1 MMSMTNRTFPLTDR
15 QILSLFVDIPT
26 NITSLRGWIWMGYKF
41 EFVQN
46 MVCGELYKI
55 VGLLDSPERIAP
67 EITKT
72 NLEGSYV
79 FFTQHI
85 NQYTAAEKRPTA
97 SVLKAILDWYDT
109 EKNVRKLGV

>member
-1 MMSMTNRTFPLTDR
+1 
-15 QILSLFVDIPT
+15 
-26 NITSLRGWIWMGYKF
+26 MGYKF

-67 EITKT
+67 EIAKT

-79 FFTQHI
+79 LFTQHI
-85 NQYTAAEKRPTA
+85 NQYTAVEKRPTA
-97 SVLKAILDWYDT
+97 SILKAICDNCIAEQNLRNL
-109 EKNVRKLGV
+109 KI